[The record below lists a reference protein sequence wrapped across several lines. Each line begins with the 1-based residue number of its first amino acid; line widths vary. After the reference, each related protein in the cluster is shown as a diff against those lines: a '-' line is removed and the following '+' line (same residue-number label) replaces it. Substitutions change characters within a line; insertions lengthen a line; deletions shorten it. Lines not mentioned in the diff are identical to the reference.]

1 MFETQQWLLCWW
13 QIQSEPRRT
22 NPPMPPLNTPLN
34 TKGYTNQNRYVQ
46 KHKYKNTNTQRRL
59 QETPLDRN

>member
-22 NPPMPPLNTPLN
+22 NPPMPPLNTLLN
-34 TKGYTNQNRYVQ
+34 TKGYTNQNRY
-46 KHKYKNTNTQRRL
+46 KNTNMKTQIHKGIYKKHL
-59 QETPLDRN
+59 